1 MSHIIITGAT
11 GLAGSAVLQS
21 ALSSP
26 AVSKI
31 SILSRRPVPAA
42 EGNPKANVI
51 IHKDF
56 TSYPPD
62 LLSQLS
68 GASGC
73 IWAQGIS
80 SVGMKEDEY
89 TTITK
94 TYPLA
99 AAEAF
104 STLPGNFNF
113 IYISGRG
120 ANQEGKAGQMFG
132 RVKGAAEKAL
142 LDVAAQK
149 EGFSA
154 YNLRP
159 AGIDPGKTW
168 TAERKQGMIEKTFF
182 AIAPVIRPFASGLF
196 TPADKLAEVSIQ
208 LALGDGGKITGDAV
222 LPDGYTL
229 ENPAIRRLAGLDC
242 RD

>member
-1 MSHIIITGAT
+1 MSHIIVTGAT
-11 GLAGSAVLQS
+11 GLAGSAILQS

-26 AVSKI
+26 AISKV

-42 EGNPKANVI
+42 EGNPKASVI

-68 GASGC
+68 GASAC

-80 SVGMKEDEY
+80 SMGMKEDEY

-104 STLPGNFNF
+104 ATLPGKFNF

-120 ANQEGKAGQMFG
+120 ANQEGNASQMFG

-142 LDVAAQK
+142 LDLGSHRD
-149 EGFSA
+149 GFSA

-159 AGIDPGKTW
+159 AGIDPGKKW
-168 TAERKQGMIEKTFF
+168 TAERKQGMIEKAFF
-182 AIAPVIRPFASGLF
+182 AIAPAIKPFASGLF
-196 TPADKLAEVSIQ
+196 TPVETLAEVSIK
-208 LALGDGGKITGDAV
+208 LALGDGGKVNGDAV

-229 ENPAIRRLAGLDC
+229 ENPAIRRLGGL
-242 RD
+242 